1 MYLSLNMKAFM
12 YLLMFQNNLTKLLR
26 HLQRGINNAFT
37 SILDCT
43 KVGLVFF
50 FWKKTSIT
58 KQENK
63 NGKIYMKFESIAV
76 YRNINKKY

>member
-1 MYLSLNMKAFM
+1 MYLSLNMKALM
-12 YLLMFQNNLTKLLR
+12 YLLMFQNNLTKFLR

-37 SILDCT
+37 SILDCS
-43 KVGLVFF
+43 KVVLVFF
-50 FWKKTSIT
+50 FWRKISIT

-76 YRNINKKY
+76 YHNINGKY